1 MFDFLVYLMINS
13 FWLAAILAV
22 VLFTCRVYISITF
35 KEKKGKLGLIIGLPC
50 SIGVYLYAKDHPWI
64 KIYELLVILQFILI
78 FLASIFILYLRLE
91 LNII

>member
-1 MFDFLVYLMINS
+1 MFDLLVYLMINS

-22 VLFTCRVYISITF
+22 ILFACRVYISTSF
-35 KEKKGKLGLIIGLPC
+35 KENKEKLGLIIGLPC

-64 KIYELLVILQFILI
+64 KVYELLVIVQFILI